1 MNLSNLTALELGK
14 KIQSKEISV
23 WEAVTASLDAIQ
35 QKEHELASL
44 GISMKICR
52 VKALT
57 RLRLKWLF

>member
-35 QKEHELASL
+35 QKEHELNCFIAFDESQAKNAPVRRK
-44 GISMKICR
+44 KI
-52 VKALT
+52 
-57 RLRLKWLF
+57 